1 MESEIKECTVWEDLG
16 IGHNFLFGKV
26 MQDSENGETY
36 LHFIRIHSIK

>member
-26 MQDSENGETY
+26 MQNGF
-36 LHFIRIHSIK
+36 HPIS